1 MKTKLLEK
9 EMWQIKNEILKL
21 HKKLKYETNEEKRIS
36 LIEDL
41 VTFKSLID
49 TVPEFKVGTG
59 IYDNKYKNDLEE
71 FFNREEISIREKII
85 NFNKNY
91 DFFADLFKKIS
102 KINIS
107 KLLKLRFDL
116 TNVSIDEI
124 CEIINYTFDEKISN
138 FFTEEL
144 KNEKYK
150 TLINKTFHKDFEQSK
165 NGNFYIKNGKNKNY
179 YIFES
184 SGEFTYYDLFQI
196 VHILTHGY
204 IGLYYNTKLKNSIF
218 KDLLP
223 MFNEF
228 LIGENINNSK
238 SFKDYLMHNIQIV
251 NELIVNGENL
261 KEFLDNSWINEGQE
275 KNYLDYSKE
284 ISTLTN
290 FLSRLI
296 ALILYNEY
304 HYDKNTTLSKLD
316 YIITNA
322 DKINSFNLLE
332 EVGISK
338 NDLSSDKLLKQYV
351 KKLEIKCNL

>member
-1 MKTKLLEK
+1 M
-9 EMWQIKNEILKL
+9 N
-21 HKKLKYETNEEKRIS
+21 
-36 LIEDL
+36 
-41 VTFKSLID
+41 
-49 TVPEFKVGTG
+49 
-59 IYDNKYKNDLEE
+59 
-71 FFNREEISIREKII
+71 
-85 NFNKNY
+85 
-91 DFFADLFKKIS
+91 
-102 KINIS
+102 
-107 KLLKLRFDL
+107 
-116 TNVSIDEI
+116 
-124 CEIINYTFDEKISN
+124 
-138 FFTEEL
+138 
-144 KNEKYK
+144 
-150 TLINKTFHKDFEQSK
+150 
-165 NGNFYIKNGKNKNY
+165 
-179 YIFES
+179 
-184 SGEFTYYDLFQI
+184 
-196 VHILTHGY
+196 
-204 IGLYYNTKLKNSIF
+204 
-218 KDLLP
+218 
-223 MFNEF
+223 
-228 LIGENINNSK
+228 
-238 SFKDYLMHNIQIV
+238 NIQIV